1 VPTVLPSA
9 RVGVVRTLED
19 MTAAHDY
26 DDVHHLVEQ
35 LTPDQLVEVRAH
47 ALRLVAGRRTF
58 VPWSEL
64 RRTAARLPRIDYTE
78 FRSDVD
84 AAIDSDTL
92 LGDDR

>member
-1 VPTVLPSA
+1 
-9 RVGVVRTLED
+9 

-47 ALRLVAGRRTF
+47 ALRLVTGRRTF
-58 VPWSEL
+58 VPWSEAK
-64 RRTAARLPRIDYTE
+64 RTARHLPHIDHAE
-78 FRSDVD
+78 FRNDVD
-84 AAIDSDTL
+84 AVLDQDNL